1 MVGRKLVEAVKLNH
15 RRGYQIA
22 HAAGIHPST
31 LSKILN
37 GIELV
42 KPGDHRILALAAVLG
57 LDQRECFE
65 TEPTTPRQEQR
76 ASVN

>member
-1 MVGRKLVEAVKLNH
+1 M
-15 RRGYQIA
+15 
-22 HAAGIHPST
+22 

-65 TEPTTPRQEQR
+65 TESTTPRQEQQ
-76 ASVN
+76 ASVS

>member
-22 HAAGIHPST
+22 HAAGMHPT
-31 LSKILN
+31 MLSKILN
-37 GIELV
+37 GIELT
-42 KPGDHRILALAAVLG
+42 KPDDHRILALAAVLG

-65 TEPTTPRQEQR
+65 EESTMLRQDQK